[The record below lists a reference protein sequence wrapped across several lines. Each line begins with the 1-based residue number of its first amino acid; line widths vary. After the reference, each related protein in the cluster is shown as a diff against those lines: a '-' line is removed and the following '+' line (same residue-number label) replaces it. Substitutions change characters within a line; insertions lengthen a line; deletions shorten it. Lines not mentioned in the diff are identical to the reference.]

1 LQDIYPLVIRL
12 DPKDNGRLY
21 IDGYRLL
28 NGPNRLLSL
37 LGIKTKK
44 VTTQNIVA
52 TDYQNYLA
60 WVTCNDNSLLYS
72 YNSFQIAVRDLSKAD
87 DIVNK
92 ILLNIIKLAE
102 IKKFNEKNL
111 LRISH
116 GSECNGFPF

>member
-1 LQDIYPLVIRL
+1 MPDIYPLVIRL
-12 DPKDNGRLY
+12 DPKDNGKLY

-37 LGIKTKK
+37 LGMKTK
-44 VTTQNIVA
+44 TITQNIVA
-52 TDYQNYLA
+52 TDYQNYLV

-72 YNSFQIAVRDLSKAD
+72 YNSFQIAVRDLNKAD

-102 IKKFNEKNL
+102 IKRFDENNL